1 MVERSTTRLWL
12 MRGLFFSLSG
22 ALIFWRLLPLDTL
35 PDGFAGPDLMVALA
49 CAWVLRRPE
58 FAPPL
63 LIGGMILL
71 ADFLFQR
78 PPGLFAA
85 LVVVATEALKARAPG
100 LRDMTFPPEWLTVAM
115 AMTAVWLVYRIVL
128 AALLVDQAPLGL
140 SALQLFMTVIIYPA
154 VVLLC
159 SSALGVRKIRPG
171 DAESLGVRT

>member
-12 MRGLFFSLSG
+12 MRGLFFSLG
-22 ALIFWRLLPLDTL
+22 AALIFWRLLPLDTL

-58 FAPPL
+58 YAPPL

-85 LVVVATEALKARAPG
+85 LVVVATEALKARARAGIPPPHGGADPG
-100 LRDMTFPPEWLTVAM
+100 GDCREM
-115 AMTAVWLVYRIVL
+115 
-128 AALLVDQAPLGL
+128 
-140 SALQLFMTVIIYPA
+140 
-154 VVLLC
+154 
-159 SSALGVRKIRPG
+159 GVR
-171 DAESLGVRT
+171 E